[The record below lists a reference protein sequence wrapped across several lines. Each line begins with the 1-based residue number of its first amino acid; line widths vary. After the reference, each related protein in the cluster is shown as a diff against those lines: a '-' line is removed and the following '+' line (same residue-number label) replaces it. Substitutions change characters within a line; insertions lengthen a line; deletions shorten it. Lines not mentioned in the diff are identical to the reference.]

1 MINLI
6 QWRIT
11 IGCYGLNILVISTL
25 IMDLLHTALSNFTVI
40 DVAVLHIALFE
51 LYVACILLLCS
62 SDIETN
68 PGPVILKFI
77 YIRKKY
83 RIAQNFDGGK
93 V

>member
-1 MINLI
+1 ML
-6 QWRIT
+6 WFEY
-11 IGCYGLNILVISTL
+11 IGHKYTNNGVDIGV
-25 IMDLLHTALSNFTVI
+25 LHTALNNFTVI

-51 LYVACILLLCS
+51 LYVACLYILLLCS